1 MDPEGLAK
9 ISKHF
14 DLDDENIKF
23 SDIMAFMKENGIKS
37 SLDKNDSKEGE
48 TREGETREGETQ
60 QEGETGETA
69 ENTDSNSGENKETRD
84 ETIDL

>member
-1 MDPEGLAK
+1 MGLDPEGLSK

-48 TREGETREGETQ
+48 TREGETQ